1 MRRKKKFTS
10 ALSFVLSLLMAASC
24 VQPVMAAQAV
34 PGVESV
40 SGEAAAQAEGNED
53 TNVSVSAAPAK
64 EETSEAPA
72 ESTENTPTEETAPA
86 ETTESTQEESDFDS
100 GSTADLTETKELE
113 SESSDA
119 VEPAAL
125 SSDSEISPL
134 ADTDAYAILYKNG
147 ELVFQRGSTPDASK
161 GTVLGTYTGF
171 ETKKYTGYNNYAPW
185 HENKASIKTVS
196 FKDAVKPIST
206 AYWFYECKNLTD
218 VDFTNLDTSAV
229 TSMRYMFQECG
240 SLKSLDLSPFNTSAV
255 TSMDYMFYQCSS
267 LTSLD
272 LSSFNTSAVTDMGW
286 MFARCS
292 SLTSLDLSSFNTS
305 AVTSMG
311 SMFYDCRS
319 LTNLNLS
326 SFDTSAVTDMYAMF
340 EGCSALT
347 NLDVSSFD
355 TSAITDMRW
364 MFSSCS
370 SLTSLDVNSFDT
382 SVVTNMGSMF
392 YDCRSL
398 TSLNLSS
405 FDTSAVTSM
414 RNMFN
419 RCSALTNLD
428 VSSFDTSTV
437 TDMYAMFEGCSALTN
452 LDVSSF
458 DTSAVTN
465 MGWMFALCSSLT
477 SLDLSSFNTSA
488 VTSMGYMFNNCRSL
502 TSLDLSSFNTSA
514 ITNMGSMFGNC
525 SAIET
530 LTLGTK
536 FAFKGDTNL
545 VDATWHGI
553 NTDKKYTTSVLTSTY
568 DGPTMADTYAK
579 YIDIKFDALDGKS
592 SESKKS
598 GYIGMAFDSL
608 PTAEKRGYD
617 FVGWFTEKQGGT
629 QLLVNQPITQS
640 TYYAHYSQNAYAIL
654 YESGE
659 MVFQRGSTPDA
670 SKGNVLKTYTG
681 FETKEYDYYSE
692 APWYENRTS
701 VKSVSFKDVIKPV
714 STAFWFY
721 DCENLAGVDF
731 TNLDTSA
738 VTDMGHMFEYCCS
751 LTSLDLSSF
760 NTSAVTDMGYMFSD
774 CSKLTSLD
782 VSSFDTKSVTNMAYM
797 FFYCSALTSLDLSS
811 FNTSAVTN
819 MDSMFQYCRSLTSLD
834 VSSFDTSE
842 VTNMAYMFY
851 SCNSLTSLDVSSF
864 DTSAVTDMGHMFYN
878 CSAIETLTLGTKFAF
893 KGDTNLVDATWHGI
907 NTGKKYTTSV
917 LTSTYDGPTMA
928 DTYIKCFDIKFDA
941 MGGKSSESKKTGYI
955 GMAFDSLPTAEKRG
969 YDFVGWFTEKQGGT
983 QLLVN
988 QPITQSTYYAQYT
1001 EHKYTIT
1008 VTNDVAGTMGDK
1020 TKDFTFQLKMTGN
1033 TPAELHY
1040 TKGTET
1046 GTLKVTDGVAEFTLS
1061 HGENIVLSEIPID
1074 TMYEI
1079 TEVDGASS
1087 GYTVESTNSSGTLT
1101 EDTNV
1106 SFTNTRNGT
1115 VPTSAHT
1122 NILISIGVFAIALA
1136 GLFWHLRKKK
1146 Q

>member
-1 MRRKKKFTS
+1 MEACFPYF
-10 ALSFVLSLLMAASC
+10 L
-24 VQPVMAAQAV
+24 QAV

-218 VDFTNLDTSAV
+218 
-229 TSMRYMFQECG
+229 
-240 SLKSLDLSPFNTSAV
+240 
-255 TSMDYMFYQCSS
+255 
-267 LTSLD
+267 
-272 LSSFNTSAVTDMGW
+272 
-286 MFARCS
+286 
-292 SLTSLDLSSFNTS
+292 
-305 AVTSMG
+305 
-311 SMFYDCRS
+311 
-319 LTNLNLS
+319 
-326 SFDTSAVTDMYAMF
+326 
-340 EGCSALT
+340 
-347 NLDVSSFD
+347 
-355 TSAITDMRW
+355 
-364 MFSSCS
+364 
-370 SLTSLDVNSFDT
+370 
-382 SVVTNMGSMF
+382 
-392 YDCRSL
+392 
-398 TSLNLSS
+398 
-405 FDTSAVTSM
+405 
-414 RNMFN
+414 
-419 RCSALTNLD
+419 
-428 VSSFDTSTV
+428 
-437 TDMYAMFEGCSALTN
+437 
-452 LDVSSF
+452 
-458 DTSAVTN
+458 
-465 MGWMFALCSSLT
+465 
-477 SLDLSSFNTSA
+477 
-488 VTSMGYMFNNCRSL
+488 
-502 TSLDLSSFNTSA
+502 
-514 ITNMGSMFGNC
+514 
-525 SAIET
+525 
-530 LTLGTK
+530 
-536 FAFKGDTNL
+536 
-545 VDATWHGI
+545 
-553 NTDKKYTTSVLTSTY
+553 
-568 DGPTMADTYAK
+568 
-579 YIDIKFDALDGKS
+579 
-592 SESKKS
+592 
-598 GYIGMAFDSL
+598 
-608 PTAEKRGYD
+608 
-617 FVGWFTEKQGGT
+617 
-629 QLLVNQPITQS
+629 
-640 TYYAHYSQNAYAIL
+640 
-654 YESGE
+654 
-659 MVFQRGSTPDA
+659 
-670 SKGNVLKTYTG
+670 
-681 FETKEYDYYSE
+681 
-692 APWYENRTS
+692 
-701 VKSVSFKDVIKPV
+701 
-714 STAFWFY
+714 
-721 DCENLAGVDF
+721 VDF

-1046 GTLKVTDGVAEFTLS
+1046 GTLKVTDGVVEFTLS
-1061 HGENIVLSEIPID
+1061 DGESITLGNILID
-1074 TMYEI
+1074 TTYKI
-1079 TEVDGASS
+1079 TEVDGASN
-1087 GYTVESTNSSGTLT
+1087 GYAVESTNSSGTLT
-1101 EDTNV
+1101 EDTDV

-1136 GLFWHLRKKK
+1136 GLFWHLRKRK

>member
-134 ADTDAYAILYKNG
+134 ADTDAYAILYESG
-147 ELVFQRGSTPDASK
+147 ELVFQRGSTPDAGK
-161 GTVLGTYTGF
+161 GKVLGTYTGF
-171 ETKKYTGYNNYAPW
+171 ETETYTGYRNFAPW
-185 HENKASIKTVS
+185 YENKTSIKAVS
-196 FKDAVKPIST
+196 FKDVVKPVST
-206 AYWFYECKNLTD
+206 SYWFYDCENLTD
-218 VDFTNLDTSAV
+218 ADFTNLDTSAV
-229 TSMRYMFQECG
+229 T
-240 SLKSLDLSPFNTSAV
+240 N
-255 TSMDYMFYQCSS
+255 MDRMFYSCSS
-267 LTSLD
+267 LTSLDVSSFDTSAVTNMDSMFNSCSALTNLD
-272 LSSFNTSAVTDMGW
+272 LSSFNTSAVTSMNG
-286 MFARCS
+286 MFASCRSLTSLDLSSFDTSAVTNMEFMFNGCR

-305 AVTSMG
+305 AVTSMNG
-311 SMFYDCRS
+311 MFY
-319 LTNLNLS
+319 
-326 SFDTSAVTDMYAMF
+326 F
-340 EGCSALT
+340 
-347 NLDVSSFD
+347 
-355 TSAITDMRW
+355 
-364 MFSSCS
+364 CS
-370 SLTSLDVNSFDT
+370 SLTSLDVSSFNT
-382 SVVTNMGSMF
+382 KTVTN
-392 YDCRSL
+392 
-398 TSLNLSS
+398 
-405 FDTSAVTSM
+405 
-414 RNMFN
+414 
-419 RCSALTNLD
+419 
-428 VSSFDTSTV
+428 
-437 TDMYAMFEGCSALTN
+437 MYAMFESCSALTN

-458 DTSAVTN
+458 DTSAVTD
-465 MGWMFALCSSLT
+465 MRWMFNRCSSLT
-477 SLDLSSFNTSA
+477 RLDVSSFDTSA
-488 VTSMGYMFNNCRSL
+488 VTDMSHMFY
-502 TSLDLSSFNTSA
+502 
-514 ITNMGSMFGNC
+514 NC

-536 FAFKGDTNL
+536 FAFKGDTKL

-553 NTDKKYTTSVLTSTY
+553 NTNKEYTTSVLTSTY
-568 DGPTMADTYAK
+568 DGSTMADTYAK

-592 SESKKS
+592 SESKRS

-608 PTAEKRGYD
+608 PTAEKEGYD

-640 TYYAHYSQNAYAIL
+640 TYYAQYTPPAAYAIL

-670 SKGNVLKTYTG
+670 SKGKVLKTYTG
-681 FETKEYDYYSE
+681 FETERYGYPNY
-692 APWYENRTS
+692 APWYENRESIKT
-701 VKSVSFKDVIKPV
+701 VSFKDVVKPV
-714 STAFWFY
+714 STAYWFY
-721 DCENLAGVDF
+721 SCNKLTDADF

-738 VTDMGHMFEYCCS
+738 VTNMDRMFYSCSSLTSLDVSSFNTSAVTNMDRMFQYCRSLTSLDLSSFDTSAVPSMDYMFCQCSSLKSLDVSSFDTSAVTGMWSMFKDCSS

-760 NTSAVTDMGYMFSD
+760 NTSAVTRMASMF
-774 CSKLTSLD
+774 
-782 VSSFDTKSVTNMAYM
+782 NG
-797 FFYCSALTSLDLSS
+797 CSA
-811 FNTSAVTN
+811 
-819 MDSMFQYCRSLTSLD
+819 
-834 VSSFDTSE
+834 
-842 VTNMAYMFY
+842 
-851 SCNSLTSLDVSSF
+851 LTSLDVSSF
-864 DTSAVTDMGHMFYN
+864 DTSAVTDMGSMFYGCSSLTSLDLSSFN
-878 CSAIETLTLGTKFAF
+878 TSAVTSMYSMFNGCSAIETLTLGTKFAF
-893 KGDTNLVDATWHGI
+893 KGDTKLVDATWRGI
-907 NTGKKYTTSV
+907 NTGKEYTTSV
-917 LTSTYDGPTMA
+917 LTSTYDGSTMA

-941 MGGKSSESKKTGYI
+941 MGGKSSESKKSGYI

-1033 TPAELHY
+1033 IPAELPY

-1046 GTLKVTDGVAEFTLS
+1046 GKLKVTDGVVEFTLS
-1061 HGENIVLSEIPID
+1061 DGESITFGNILID
-1074 TMYEI
+1074 TTYKI
-1079 TEVDGASS
+1079 TEVDGASN
-1087 GYTVESTNSSGTLT
+1087 GYAVESTSSSGTLT
-1101 EDTNV
+1101 EDTDV

>member
-10 ALSFVLSLLMAASC
+10 ALSFVLSLLMSFSC
-24 VQPVMAAQAV
+24 IQPVMATQAV
-34 PGVESV
+34 PNVESV

-206 AYWFYECKNLTD
+206 TYWFYECKNLTD

-229 TSMRYMFQECG
+229 TSMR
-240 SLKSLDLSPFNTSAV
+240 
-255 TSMDYMFYQCSS
+255 YMFYQCSS

-311 SMFYDCRS
+311 SMFDDCRS

-458 DTSAVTN
+458 DTSAITD
-465 MGWMFALCSSLT
+465 MRWMFSSCSSLT

-782 VSSFDTKSVTNMAYM
+782 VSSFDT
-797 FFYCSALTSLDLSS
+797 
-811 FNTSAVTN
+811 
-819 MDSMFQYCRSLTSLD
+819 
-834 VSSFDTSE
+834 
-842 VTNMAYMFY
+842 
-851 SCNSLTSLDVSSF
+851 
-864 DTSAVTDMGHMFYN
+864 SAVTDMGHMFYN

-907 NTGKKYTTSV
+907 NTDKKYTTSV

-1046 GTLKVTDGVAEFTLS
+1046 GTLKVTDGVVEFTLS
-1061 HGENIVLSEIPID
+1061 DGESITLGNILID
-1074 TMYEI
+1074 TTYKI
-1079 TEVDGASS
+1079 TEVDGASN
-1087 GYTVESTNSSGTLT
+1087 GYAVESTNSSGTLT
-1101 EDTNV
+1101 EDTDV

-1136 GLFWHLRKKK
+1136 GLFWHLRKRK

>member
-1 MRRKKKFTS
+1 MRRKKKFTG
-10 ALSFVLSLLMAASC
+10 ALSFVLSLLMSFSC
-24 VQPVMAAQAV
+24 IQPVMATQAV
-34 PGVESV
+34 PNVESV

-147 ELVFQRGSTPDASK
+147 ELVFQRESTPDASK

-305 AVTSMG
+305 VVTNMG

-370 SLTSLDVNSFDT
+370 SLTSL
-382 SVVTNMGSMF
+382 
-392 YDCRSL
+392 
-398 TSLNLSS
+398 NLSS

-419 RCSALTNLD
+419 RCSALTN
-428 VSSFDTSTV
+428 
-437 TDMYAMFEGCSALTN
+437 
-452 LDVSSF
+452 
-458 DTSAVTN
+458 
-465 MGWMFALCSSLT
+465 
-477 SLDLSSFNTSA
+477 
-488 VTSMGYMFNNCRSL
+488 
-502 TSLDLSSFNTSA
+502 
-514 ITNMGSMFGNC
+514 
-525 SAIET
+525 
-530 LTLGTK
+530 
-536 FAFKGDTNL
+536 
-545 VDATWHGI
+545 
-553 NTDKKYTTSVLTSTY
+553 
-568 DGPTMADTYAK
+568 
-579 YIDIKFDALDGKS
+579 
-592 SESKKS
+592 
-598 GYIGMAFDSL
+598 
-608 PTAEKRGYD
+608 
-617 FVGWFTEKQGGT
+617 
-629 QLLVNQPITQS
+629 
-640 TYYAHYSQNAYAIL
+640 
-654 YESGE
+654 
-659 MVFQRGSTPDA
+659 
-670 SKGNVLKTYTG
+670 
-681 FETKEYDYYSE
+681 
-692 APWYENRTS
+692 
-701 VKSVSFKDVIKPV
+701 
-714 STAFWFY
+714 
-721 DCENLAGVDF
+721 
-731 TNLDTSA
+731 
-738 VTDMGHMFEYCCS
+738 
-751 LTSLDLSSF
+751 
-760 NTSAVTDMGYMFSD
+760 
-774 CSKLTSLD
+774 LD

-1046 GTLKVTDGVAEFTLS
+1046 GTLKVTDGVVEFTLS
-1061 HGENIVLSEIPID
+1061 DGESITLGNILID
-1074 TMYEI
+1074 TTYKI
-1079 TEVDGASS
+1079 TEVDGASN
-1087 GYTVESTNSSGTLT
+1087 GYAVESTNSSGTLT
-1101 EDTNV
+1101 EDTDV

-1136 GLFWHLRKKK
+1136 GLFWHLRKRK

>member
-10 ALSFVLSLLMAASC
+10 ALSLALSLLMSFSC
-24 VQPVMAAQAV
+24 IQPVMATQAV
-34 PGVESV
+34 PDVESV

-64 EETSEAPA
+64 EETLEAPA

-86 ETTESTQEESDFDS
+86 ETTESTQEENDFDS
-100 GSTADLTETKELE
+100 GSTADITEKKELK

-134 ADTDAYAILYKNG
+134 ADTNAYAILYESG
-147 ELVFQRGSTPDASK
+147 ELVFQRGSTPDAGK
-161 GTVLGTYTGF
+161 GKVLGTYTGF
-171 ETKKYTGYNNYAPW
+171 ETKKYTGSSHAPW
-185 HENKASIKTVS
+185 YENRESIKVVS
-196 FKDAVKPIST
+196 FKDVIKPVST
-206 AYWFYECKNLTD
+206 AYWFYKCKNLTS
-218 VDFTNLDTSAV
+218 VDFTNFDTSAV
-229 TSMRYMFQECG
+229 TSMHSMFNG
-240 SLKSLDLSPFNTSAV
+240 
-255 TSMDYMFYQCSS
+255 
-267 LTSLD
+267 
-272 LSSFNTSAVTDMGW
+272 
-286 MFARCS
+286 CS

-305 AVTSMG
+305 AVTSMH
-311 SMFYDCRS
+311 SMF
-319 LTNLNLS
+319 N
-326 SFDTSAVTDMYAMF
+326 
-340 EGCSALT
+340 G
-347 NLDVSSFD
+347 
-355 TSAITDMRW
+355 
-364 MFSSCS
+364 
-370 SLTSLDVNSFDT
+370 
-382 SVVTNMGSMF
+382 
-392 YDCRSL
+392 
-398 TSLNLSS
+398 
-405 FDTSAVTSM
+405 
-414 RNMFN
+414 
-419 RCSALTNLD
+419 
-428 VSSFDTSTV
+428 
-437 TDMYAMFEGCSALTN
+437 
-452 LDVSSF
+452 
-458 DTSAVTN
+458 
-465 MGWMFALCSSLT
+465 CSSLT

-488 VTSMGYMFNNCRSL
+488 VTSMGYMFWDCGSLTSLDLSSFDTSAVTSMDSMFWDCSALTSLDLSSFDTSAVKGMWYMFYNCSSLTSLDVSSFDTSAITNMNFMFDNCSSL

-514 ITNMGSMFGNC
+514 VTRMDYMFDNCSSLTSLDLSSFNTSAVTDMGSMFYNCRSLTSLDVSSFDTKAVTSMYSMFNNC
-525 SAIET
+525 SALTSLDLSSFDTSAVTSMYSMFNNCSALTSLDLSSFDTSAVTSMKYMFKQCIALET

-536 FAFKGDTNL
+536 FAFKGDTKL

-553 NTDKKYTTSVLTSTY
+553 NTGKEYTTSVLTSTY
-568 DGPTMADTYAK
+568 DGSTMADTYAK

-592 SESKKS
+592 SESKRS

-608 PTAEKRGYD
+608 PTAEKEGYD

-629 QLLVNQPITQS
+629 QLLVNKPITQS

-670 SKGNVLKTYTG
+670 SKGKVLKTYTG
-681 FETKEYDYYSE
+681 FETERYGYPNY
-692 APWYENRTS
+692 APWYENRESIKT
-701 VKSVSFKDVIKPV
+701 VSFKDVVKPV
-714 STAFWFY
+714 STAYWFY
-721 DCENLAGVDF
+721 SCNKLTDADF

-738 VTDMGHMFEYCCS
+738 VTSMSYMFSGCS
-751 LTSLDLSSF
+751 SLKSLDLSSF
-760 NTSAVTDMGYMFSD
+760 NTSAVTSMY
-774 CSKLTSLD
+774 
-782 VSSFDTKSVTNMAYM
+782 
-797 FFYCSALTSLDLSS
+797 
-811 FNTSAVTN
+811 
-819 MDSMFQYCRSLTSLD
+819 SMF
-834 VSSFDTSE
+834 
-842 VTNMAYMFY
+842 N
-851 SCNSLTSLDVSSF
+851 
-864 DTSAVTDMGHMFYN
+864 G

-893 KGDTNLVDATWHGI
+893 KGDTKLVDATWRGI
-907 NTGKKYTTSV
+907 NTGKEYTTSV
-917 LTSTYDGPTMA
+917 LTSTYDGSTMA

-1033 TPAELHY
+1033 TPAELPY

-1046 GTLKVTDGVAEFTLS
+1046 GKLKVTDGVVEFTLS
-1061 HGENIVLSEIPID
+1061 DGESITLGNILID
-1074 TMYEI
+1074 TTYKI
-1079 TEVDGASS
+1079 TEVDGASN
-1087 GYTVESTNSSGTLT
+1087 GYTVESTSSSGTLT
-1101 EDTNV
+1101 EDTDV

-1136 GLFWHLRKKK
+1136 GLFWHLRKRK

>member
-1 MRRKKKFTS
+1 MRRKKKFTG
-10 ALSFVLSLLMAASC
+10 ALSFVLSLLMSFSC
-24 VQPVMAAQAV
+24 IQPVMATQAV
-34 PGVESV
+34 PNVESV

-305 AVTSMG
+305 VVTNMG

-370 SLTSLDVNSFDT
+370 SLTSL
-382 SVVTNMGSMF
+382 
-392 YDCRSL
+392 
-398 TSLNLSS
+398 NLSS

-419 RCSALTNLD
+419 RCSALTN
-428 VSSFDTSTV
+428 
-437 TDMYAMFEGCSALTN
+437 
-452 LDVSSF
+452 
-458 DTSAVTN
+458 
-465 MGWMFALCSSLT
+465 
-477 SLDLSSFNTSA
+477 
-488 VTSMGYMFNNCRSL
+488 
-502 TSLDLSSFNTSA
+502 
-514 ITNMGSMFGNC
+514 
-525 SAIET
+525 
-530 LTLGTK
+530 
-536 FAFKGDTNL
+536 
-545 VDATWHGI
+545 
-553 NTDKKYTTSVLTSTY
+553 
-568 DGPTMADTYAK
+568 
-579 YIDIKFDALDGKS
+579 
-592 SESKKS
+592 
-598 GYIGMAFDSL
+598 
-608 PTAEKRGYD
+608 
-617 FVGWFTEKQGGT
+617 
-629 QLLVNQPITQS
+629 
-640 TYYAHYSQNAYAIL
+640 
-654 YESGE
+654 
-659 MVFQRGSTPDA
+659 
-670 SKGNVLKTYTG
+670 
-681 FETKEYDYYSE
+681 
-692 APWYENRTS
+692 
-701 VKSVSFKDVIKPV
+701 
-714 STAFWFY
+714 
-721 DCENLAGVDF
+721 
-731 TNLDTSA
+731 
-738 VTDMGHMFEYCCS
+738 
-751 LTSLDLSSF
+751 
-760 NTSAVTDMGYMFSD
+760 
-774 CSKLTSLD
+774 LD

-1046 GTLKVTDGVAEFTLS
+1046 GTLKVTDGVVEFTLS
-1061 HGENIVLSEIPID
+1061 DGESITLGNILID
-1074 TMYEI
+1074 TTYKI
-1079 TEVDGASS
+1079 TEVDGASN
-1087 GYTVESTNSSGTLT
+1087 GYAVESTNSSGTLT
-1101 EDTNV
+1101 EDTDV

-1136 GLFWHLRKKK
+1136 GLFWHLRKRK